1 MISLISSPSWI
12 TRLTCPAN
20 KLIVITSKIYLNN
33 LFSVNL
39 EIAEFD
45 LAVGE
50 LAHQDNVL
58 RLDVEV
64 GNVPVK
70 CKNEKN

>member
-20 KLIVITSKIYLNN
+20 KFKN
-33 LFSVNL
+33 LCEQFILENL
-39 EIAEFD
+39 EIAELD

-58 RLDVEV
+58 WLDVEV
-64 GNVPVK
+64 GNFPV
-70 CKNEKN
+70 NF